1 MERFNGGL
9 KTYWKE
15 KAYRRLDSPEG
26 KRRRRRRRL
35 AKAELG
41 DGRRRGFW
49 RIRSRI
55 RIASR
60 FRSLRKASPRR
71 ILTWIRDAYVRL
83 MLAFA
88 RSAAIRGGYG
98 YGYGGEAVAGFS
110 RPAVKEYDEKVLVEI
125 YKSILARGG
134 GIVAVGSEMDGQIVV
149 NR

>member
-1 MERFNGGL
+1 
-9 KTYWKE
+9 
-15 KAYRRLDSPEG
+15 
-26 KRRRRRRRL
+26 
-35 AKAELG
+35 
-41 DGRRRGFW
+41 
-49 RIRSRI
+49 
-55 RIASR
+55 
-60 FRSLRKASPRR
+60 
-71 ILTWIRDAYVRL
+71 

-88 RSAAIRGGYG
+88 RSAAIGGGYG